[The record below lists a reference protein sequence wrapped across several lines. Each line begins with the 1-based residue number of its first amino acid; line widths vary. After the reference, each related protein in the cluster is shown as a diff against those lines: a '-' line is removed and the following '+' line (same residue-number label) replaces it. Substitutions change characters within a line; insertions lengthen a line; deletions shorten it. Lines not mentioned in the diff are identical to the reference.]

1 VAGNEGRLRSY
12 AVALVRVAFRR
23 VRYRTLSGG
32 ARQTLL
38 SVLGVALA
46 VALLLSV
53 TSVSLGLA
61 AQDTVQTSGTD
72 YWILP
77 AESQGSAVVGV
88 SETRFGRAHA
98 VADRLEQRDDVA
110 RVTPVLTDIARVR
123 PADGGQARRVFV
135 VGVVPR
141 AKGGSVV
148 GLPTDP
154 LRPGDPRY
162 ANGSYDGPWTGET
175 VASASAASALNV
187 SQGESLRVA
196 GSDRSLS
203 VVATSPA
210 QAPGL
215 AQFPVLVVHLAEA
228 QQLAGGAGGDEADQF
243 HVDTTDPSAERALAG
258 AYPRSEVVSSEEM
271 VSHSLQSSDL
281 PLAMSLAAGII
292 ALVVGVL
299 TVVTTLGFE
308 LADDAESRAVLAA
321 MGVSKRTRGALVVVE
336 TLATTV
342 AGGLL
347 GVGLWL
353 LAVALINVAGQRV
366 VEVPLAVVRPALG
379 VYGVATAL
387 VVGLVSLPL
396 LLLFTRRNTLAEA
409 LPTQ

>member
-1 VAGNEGRLRSY
+1 MGADEGRRRSY
-12 AVALVRVAFRR
+12 AVALAGVALRR
-23 VRYRTLSGG
+23 VRYRTLSSG

-46 VALLLSV
+46 VGLLLSV

-77 AESQGSAVVGV
+77 SESQGSAVVGV
-88 SETRFGRAHA
+88 SETRFGQTHT
-98 VADRLEQRDDVA
+98 VAEQLEQRDDVA
-110 RVTPVLTDIARVR
+110 HVTPVLTDLAQVG
-123 PADGGQARRVFV
+123 PSDGGQSRRVFV
-135 VGVVPR
+135 VGVIPR
-141 AKGGSVV
+141 GEGGSVV

-154 LRPGDPRY
+154 FRPGDPRY
-162 ANGSYDGPWTGET
+162 ANGSYDGPWTGEA
-175 VASASAASALNV
+175 VASSSAASALNV
-187 SQGESLRVA
+187 SEGDSLRVA
-196 GSDRSLS
+196 GGDRSLS

-228 QQLAGGAGGDEADQF
+228 QQLAGAAAGDEADQF
-243 HVDTTDPSAERALAG
+243 HVDTTDASAEQALAD

-271 VSHSLQSSDL
+271 VTHSLQSSDL
-281 PLAMSLAAGII
+281 PLAMSLGAGII
-292 ALVVGVL
+292 ALLVGVL

-353 LAVALINVAGQRV
+353 VAVALINVAGQRV
-366 VEVPLAVVRPALG
+366 VEVPLAVIRPELG

-387 VVGLVSLPL
+387 LVGLVSLPL
-396 LLLFTRRNTLAEA
+396 LLLFTRRNTLTEA